1 MWFLGNS
8 DILLVASLN
17 QLIQLC
23 ILQMSGNIEMAERPS
38 TTKRMGS
45 ANDSQ
50 KPPTADVHGKNQ
62 EIVRQF
68 VWDIASINVHLEEIR
83 HFWAKELG
91 ISGPQWMILMAIGDL
106 DRGKGVP
113 VKDVSA
119 MLHVDPSFVT
129 TQSKMLEKNGFTRR
143 VPSSEDARVVLMS
156 LSDKASKKIALLSSR
171 REQLKDFVLA
181 GFDDRTLKEITD
193 QLAALKNRLEKA
205 TLMLAVDG

>member
-1 MWFLGNS
+1 
-8 DILLVASLN
+8 
-17 QLIQLC
+17 
-23 ILQMSGNIEMAERPS
+23 MAERPS
-38 TTKRMGS
+38 TAKRMGS

-50 KPPTADVHGKNQ
+50 KPPAADVSGKNQ

-143 VPSSEDARVVLMS
+143 IPSSEDARVVLMS

-181 GFDDRTLKEITD
+181 GFDDSTLKEITE

-205 TLMLAVDG
+205 TLMLALDG

>member
-1 MWFLGNS
+1 MYFANTNDSRKADGMN
-8 DILLVASLN
+8 
-17 QLIQLC
+17 
-23 ILQMSGNIEMAERPS
+23 
-38 TTKRMGS
+38 TTKRNGAPNS
-45 ANDSQ
+45 GEKAA
-50 KPPTADVHGKNQ
+50 TADTNTKNQ
-62 EIVRQF
+62 EVVRQF
-68 VWDIASINVHLEEIR
+68 VWDIASINVHLDEIR

-129 TQSKMLEKNGFTRR
+129 TQSKMLEKNGFMRR

-156 LSDKASKKIALLSSR
+156 LSDKASKKIATLSSR
-171 REQLKDFVLA
+171 REVLSDFVFA
-181 GFDDRTLKEITD
+181 GFDDRALKDITE
-193 QLAALKNRLEKA
+193 QLTALKNRLEKA